1 MEMVD
6 FSVRIPKD
14 MIPYLTTHGQEQ
26 DFERNALMLYGLIK
40 SGRMSHGRAAEVLG
54 VRKWD
59 LIEFYNSRG
68 LPYLDQSREELLAE
82 LTVFDE
88 LKGKRRIAL

>member
-1 MEMVD
+1 MEMVTVP
-6 FSVRIPKD
+6 VRVPKD
-14 MIPYLTTHGQEQ
+14 MAPFLISDGQGQ

-40 SGRMSHGRAAEVLG
+40 SGRMSHGRAAEILG
-54 VRKWD
+54 VPKWN
-59 LIEFYNSRG
+59 LIEFYNSKG

-88 LKGKRRIAL
+88 LRKKKT

>member
-6 FSVRIPKD
+6 FPVRVPKD
-14 MIPYLTTHGQEQ
+14 MVSFLTAYGKEQ

-40 SGRMSHGRAAEVLG
+40 SGRMSHGRAAEILG

-68 LPYLDQSREELLAE
+68 LPYLDQSKEELVAE
-82 LTVFDE
+82 LAVFDN
-88 LKGKRRIAL
+88 

>member
-1 MEMVD
+1 MEMVN
-6 FSVRIPKD
+6 FSVRVPKE
-14 MIPYLTTHGQEQ
+14 MVPFLTTYGQEQ

-40 SGRMSHGRAAEVLG
+40 SGRMSHGRAAEILG

-68 LPYLDQSREELLAE
+68 LPYLDQSKEELLAE
-82 LTVFDE
+82 LAVFDE
-88 LKGKRRIAL
+88 LKGKKA

>member
-6 FSVRIPKD
+6 FSVRVPKD

-40 SGRMSHGRAAEVLG
+40 SGRMSHGRAAEILG
-54 VRKWD
+54 VRIN
-59 LIEFYNSRG
+59 L
-68 LPYLDQSREELLAE
+68 ELLSRPNH
-82 LTVFDE
+82 LS
-88 LKGKRRIAL
+88 GKREDYPM

>member
-1 MEMVD
+1 MEMVN
-6 FSVRIPKD
+6 FPVRVPKD
-14 MIPYLTTHGQEQ
+14 MVPFLTTYGQEQ

-40 SGRMSHGRAAEVLG
+40 SGRMSHGRAADILG

-68 LPYLDQSREELLAE
+68 LPYLDQSKEELLAE
-82 LTVFDE
+82 LAVFDE
-88 LKGKRRIAL
+88 LKWKKA